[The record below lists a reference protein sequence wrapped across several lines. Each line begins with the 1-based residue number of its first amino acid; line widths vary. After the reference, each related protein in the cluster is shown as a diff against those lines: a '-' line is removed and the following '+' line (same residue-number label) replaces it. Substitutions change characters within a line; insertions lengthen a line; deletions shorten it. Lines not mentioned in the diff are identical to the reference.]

1 MEHKETPRSSEEA
14 PFLVDHEKD
23 EFSNQSKSSKRERW
37 ARLLPYSGAINI
49 ILISCLFAT
58 WVLQRKSPQKAYIPN
73 EIYSPAQSVVEYET
87 VVFSGGL
94 REEKSSFRG
103 SSSDVDDEWDKLY
116 NEVLISQ
123 ISPGQAAKL
132 PNATTPFTN
141 DTSHYIVELDVFHQL
156 HCLNMLRK
164 LVYPAVYTMDL
175 TSGSEKAIDNIFHM
189 EHCYEQLRQS
199 LQCSSDISTIYW
211 GWSLKK
217 QRMLG
222 NVRTT
227 HTCKN
232 FEKIRDWAVEHKAQ
246 TDLDFYK
253 HVKGAPLFQDYE

>member
-1 MEHKETPRSSEEA
+1 MKHSKTHQASDEVPFLTDEERNGFACPKPRSR
-14 PFLVDHEKD
+14 L
-23 EFSNQSKSSKRERW
+23 ERW
-37 ARLLPYSGAINI
+37 VHILPYSGMMNI
-49 ILISCLFAT
+49 ALLLVLFAT
-58 WVLQRKSPQKAYIPN
+58 WTLKGQDMNKAYIPN
-73 EIYSPAQSVVEYET
+73 QIYSPAQAAVEYET

-94 REEKSSFRG
+94 REETSKFRG
-103 SSSDVDDEWDKLY
+103 SSKDVDAHWDELY
-116 NEVLISQ
+116 NQVLISE
-123 ISPGQAAKL
+123 ITAESAANL

-141 DTSHYIVELDVFHQL
+141 DTSHYVVELDVFHQL

-164 LVYPAVYTMDL
+164 LVYPHVYEMDL
-175 TSGSEKAIDNIFHM
+175 TSTSDEAADNIFHM

-211 GWSLKK
+211 EWSEKR
-217 QRMLG
+217 QRMFG

-232 FEKIRDWAVEHKAQ
+232 FEKIRGWAVEHKAQ

-253 HVKGAPLFQDYE
+253 YVKGAPILQE

>member
-1 MEHKETPRSSEEA
+1 MRQWSSA
-14 PFLVDHEKD
+14 VAYEKRFPNFED
-23 EFSNQSKSSKRERW
+23 PPVM
-37 ARLLPYSGAINI
+37 LTMSGIHFI
-49 ILISCLFAT
+49 IVRHTIGKIACKTQALTIWHA
-58 WVLQRKSPQKAYIPN
+58 
-73 EIYSPAQSVVEYET
+73 
-87 VVFSGGL
+87 
-94 REEKSSFRG
+94 
-103 SSSDVDDEWDKLY
+103 
-116 NEVLISQ
+116 EVLISQ
-123 ISPGQAAKL
+123 ISPESAAKL

-164 LVYPAVYTMDL
+164 LVYPDVYTMDL

-211 GWSLKK
+211 EWSEKK
-217 QRMLG
+217 QRMFG

-232 FEKIRDWAVEHKAQ
+232 FGKIRDWAVEHKAE

-253 HVKGAPLFQDYE
+253 HVEGAPLLQE

>member
-1 MEHKETPRSSEEA
+1 MEHDKSQRSSEEA
-14 PFLVDHEKD
+14 PFLVDEEKD
-23 EFSNQSKSSKRERW
+23 VFPSPSRPSRCDRW
-37 ARLLPYSGAINI
+37 AHLLPYSGAINI
-49 ILISCLFAT
+49 ALIL
-58 WVLQRKSPQKAYIPN
+58 VLIVAWGFQGHNSRKAYIPD
-73 EIYSPAQSVVEYET
+73 EIYSPAQSAVEYET

-94 REEKSSFRG
+94 REEVSKFRG
-103 SSSDVDDEWDKLY
+103 STSDVDDEWDTLY
-116 NEVLISQ
+116 NKVLISQ
-123 ISPGQAAKL
+123 ISPESAAKL

-141 DTSHYIVELDVFHQL
+141 DTGHYIVELDVFHQL

-164 LVYPAVYTMDL
+164 LVYPDVYTMDL

-211 GWSLKK
+211 EWSEKK
-217 QRMLG
+217 QRMFG

-232 FEKIRDWAVEHKAQ
+232 FGKIRDWAVEHKAK

-253 HVKGAPLFQDYE
+253 RVEGAPLLQE